1 MNCDIIVGY
10 KSVYR
15 MCFAMAC
22 FFFLFSIIMIRVRT
36 SKDPRAAIQNGWGC
50 VRQCC
55 SLVATQRRCA
65 WRNNVYSKEHLCLRR
80 FWFFKFLLLV
90 GITVGAFYIPDG
102 SFNMGMSSSWSTIA
116 LEIHFEQIL
125 SICFLEA
132 ENDQIFVLKY
142 VLYFHSV
149 VLLWRGGLL
158 RLHHHPA
165 HPADRLCS
173 FLEPVLAGEGRKRKP
188 QVLVWR

>member
-1 MNCDIIVGY
+1 MEHNRSGN
-10 KSVYR
+10 S
-15 MCFAMAC
+15 F
-22 FFFLFSIIMIRVRT
+22 RT
-36 SKDPRAAIQNGWGC
+36 NTEY
-50 VRQCC
+50 
-55 SLVATQRRCA
+55 L
-65 WRNNVYSKEHLCLRR
+65 
-80 FWFFKFLLLV
+80 
-90 GITVGAFYIPDG
+90 
-102 SFNMGMSSSWSTIA
+102 
-116 LEIHFEQIL
+116 
-125 SICFLEA
+125 FLEA